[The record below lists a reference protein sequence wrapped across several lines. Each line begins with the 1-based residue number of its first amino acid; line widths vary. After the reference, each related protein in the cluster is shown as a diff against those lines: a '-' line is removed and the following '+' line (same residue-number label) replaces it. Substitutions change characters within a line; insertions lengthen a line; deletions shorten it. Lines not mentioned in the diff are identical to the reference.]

1 MWLFS
6 FPLLSQIKEPEW
18 KTKIF
23 VEDAMGNKDSVT
35 IGYTYGTNY
44 TLNPD
49 YGELDTQHVLDS
61 VLDVRNVIRKDTWG
75 VDIFSF
81 NSFYLSKI
89 NIKEDVHP
97 KNYTPNGVL
106 CFDVLP
112 RFNIAIYAKYQPVKI
127 TWDKTA
133 WEQECHSGSWIVTDA
148 LTETVVGWH
157 QWRPFDY
164 ECLAKGKNEVVWSFP
179 TPNTRVIDIAES
191 NWLSVFPT
199 TDNRLDTM
207 WIVQIATKRIDY
219 FDTPCSTTRTDD
231 LLWAGTKIYPNPS
244 QDYIHIEAQHI
255 LKNIQILNID
265 GKNELNLY
273 LHSPIDKIDISNL
286 PPGLKIIEFVN
297 TEGSKYRSKF
307 IKL

>member
-23 VEDAMGNKDSVT
+23 VEDAKGNKDSVV
-35 IGYTYGTNY
+35 IGYAYGTNY
-44 TLNPD
+44 TLNPE
-49 YGELDTQHVLDS
+49 YGEADTQHILDS
-61 VLDVRNVIRKDTWG
+61 VLDVRNVISRSEW
-75 VDIFSF
+75 VPNIFYPYD
-81 NSFYLSKI
+81 FYLSKI
-89 NIKEDVHP
+89 NISEISNSP
-97 KNYTPNGVL
+97 NYTPNGFL
-106 CFDVLP
+106 CYKVLP
-112 RFNIAIYAKYQPVKI
+112 RFNIAIYGKYQPVKI

-133 WEQECHSGSWIVTDA
+133 WEHECHSGSWIVTDA

-157 QWRPFDY
+157 QWKPFDY
-164 ECLAKGKNEVVWSFP
+164 ECMGTGKNEVIWSFP
-179 TPNTRVIDIAES
+179 TPNTRVLDIVEYK
-191 NWLSVFPT
+191 WLSVFPT
-199 TDNRLDTM
+199 TDNRHDTM

-219 FDTPCSTTRTDD
+219 FDTPCSTTSTDD

-244 QDYIHIEAQHI
+244 PDYIRIEAQHI

-297 TEGSKYRSKF
+297 TEGSVYRSKF